1 MRARAGAPMI
11 SGRGGSQS
19 AVHRS
24 PSSGRVLAVLF
35 TGVLMGALDIA
46 IVGPALPAI
55 QDEFAVG
62 ERALSWIFNVYIL
75 FNLIGAPLM
84 AKLSDRLGR
93 RRAYAGSIGLFAI
106 GSVVVAAAPSF
117 ELVLVGR
124 AVQAFGA
131 GGIFPVAAAVIG
143 DTFPEARRG
152 RALGLI
158 GAVFGIAFLLGP
170 LLGGILLQFSWHWLF
185 LINVPIALGV
195 LWQAQQVLPSAPQR
209 QARPFDLA
217 GALCLSGLL
226 AALALAISTL
236 NAADLPTGLLAPATL
251 ASLAAVLVCAP
262 LFWRIETRSADPIL
276 HPDLLSSLE
285 LRLIATIAFA
295 TGLAEAGMVFLPSMA
310 VSGLGVAESTAS
322 FMLLPLVGTLI
333 VGAPVAGRLVDAVG
347 AKRVIQSGLALCV
360 AGLAL
365 YGLAA
370 LGIATFFAA
379 GGLTGLGLAVLLG
392 APLRYVV
399 IREVPD
405 TQRGAGQ
412 GLLTLFLSVGQLSG
426 AALVGGV
433 AASQNGAAGGYQQAM
448 LAIGALM
455 LAALALSAGLKSGV
469 DRKTA

>member
-1 MRARAGAPMI
+1 MMFRRGTRQVGA
-11 SGRGGSQS
+11 
-19 AVHRS
+19 AAS
-24 PSSGRVLAVLF
+24 PPPGRVLAVLF

-55 QDEFAVG
+55 QTDFALG
-62 ERALSWIFNVYIL
+62 ERALSWVFNVYIL
-75 FNLIGAPLM
+75 FNLIGAPVM

-93 RRAYAGSIGLFAI
+93 RRAYSGSIGLFAF

-117 ELVLVGR
+117 DIMLAGR

-170 LLGGILLQFSWHWLF
+170 LLGGILLRFSWHWLF

-195 LWQAQQVLPSAPQR
+195 LWQAQRVLPSAGQL
-209 QARPFDLA
+209 QVRPFDLA
-217 GALCLSGLL
+217 GALCLSTLL
-226 AALALAISTL
+226 AALAFVISTL
-236 NAADLPTGLLAPATL
+236 EPGDLATGLRAPATL
-251 ASLAAVLVCAP
+251 MSLAAFIVCAP
-262 LFWRIETRSADPIL
+262 LFWHIEARSADPIL
-276 HPDLLSSLE
+276 HPSLLRSLE
-285 LRLIATIAFA
+285 LKLIALIALA

-310 VSGLGVAESTAS
+310 VAGLGVAEATAS
-322 FMLLPLVGTLI
+322 LMLLPLVATLI

-347 AKRVIQSGLALCV
+347 AKKVIQGGLALCI
-360 AGLAL
+360 AGLVVF
-365 YGLAA
+365 GLAA
-370 LGIATFFAA
+370 LELTTFFGA

-433 AASQNGAAGGYQQAM
+433 AASRDGAAAGYQAAM
-448 LAIGALM
+448 LVIGALM
-455 LAALALSAGLKSGV
+455 LVALVLSTRLRNVV
-469 DRKTA
+469 DRAAT